1 MYSTVRTVRSAD
13 GTMIAYEEVGA
24 GPRLVLIHGSICDRT
39 YWAPVVPALKEHLTV
54 VSVDRRG
61 RGGSGDTAPY
71 ASAREVE
78 DVVAVVEAFD
88 EPVHLLGH
96 SYGGILALE
105 AAVRTDNLRTLSL
118 FEPTI
123 GQQEPTQLLAQL
135 DALLAEGDR
144 ETATAL
150 FMREVGLPDDA
161 VAELRTIPEAWQPM
175 VDCAHTIP
183 REVRSGAAFRFD
195 AARYAALD
203 VPTVLLAGTESPAEL
218 GIGVG
223 LVQGAVAGARTVT
236 MPGVDHEAV
245 TTGPQVLV
253 DAILGAVGGEVA
265 R

>member
-1 MYSTVRTVRSAD
+1 MYSTVHSAD

-24 GPRLVLIHGSICDRT
+24 GPRLVLVHGSMCDRT

-61 RGGSGDTAPY
+61 RGGSGETAPY
-71 ASAREVE
+71 AIAREVE
-78 DVVAVVEAFD
+78 DVVAVAEAFA

-161 VAELRTIPEAWQPM
+161 LAELRTIPEAWQPM

-183 REVRSGAAFRFD
+183 REVRFGAAFSFD
-195 AARYAALD
+195 AARTPPSTYL
-203 VPTVLLAGTESPAEL
+203 PSCSPAPRARPSSGSVL
-218 GIGVG
+218 GWCRG
-223 LVQGAVAGARTVT
+223 LSRAPAQ
-236 MPGVDHEAV
+236 
-245 TTGPQVLV
+245 
-253 DAILGAVGGEVA
+253 
-265 R
+265 